1 MLVEVGVDSHR
12 HVVANAHHSSEC
24 IGTQT
29 HVSVLTH
36 HLETLA
42 LLLHRIVV
50 AAQTINLQLGSLDF
64 AALTGTLTLN
74 QCTLGANAG
83 TSGDIL
89 QYLLVELSGIN
100 NNLHILDGRT
110 VVEGNEVNCFR
121 AAVRAH
127 PTLYANFLAIFCAF
141 QHINNLC
148 TFHIIYFYS

>member
-1 MLVEVGVDSHR
+1 MEVEESMLVEVSVDGHC
-12 HVVANAHHSSEC
+12 HIVADAHHSSEG

-36 HLETLA
+36 YLETLT
-42 LLLHRIVV
+42 LLLHGVVV
-50 AAQTINLQLGSLDF
+50 AAQTVNLKLGSLDF

-74 QCTLGANAG
+74 QHTLGADAG
-83 TSGDIL
+83 TCGDIL
-89 QYLLVELSGIN
+89 QYLLVELSRIN

-110 VVEGNEVNCFR
+110 VVEGNEVNCLR

-127 PTLYANFLAIFCAF
+127 PTLYANLLAIFSAL

-148 TFHIIYFYS
+148 TFH